1 MSVMVV
7 VGVVAD
13 DGVAEALLGST
24 GWRSPLLAF
33 TGLTEDGELK
43 QQWQVHA
50 DANSDTVL

>member
-1 MSVMVV
+1 MMVV

-13 DGVAEALLGST
+13 DGVAEALLGSM

-43 QQWQVHA
+43 QQSHGQTE
-50 DANSDTVL
+50 ANSSIVL